1 MEHMTR
7 RETTAAFYAAGYALR
22 AAARMSK
29 SIKTGETRYKKC
41 MVRKTWSFVRE
52 DGVRVF
58 SRKPYLAFS

>member
-7 RETTAAFYAAGYALR
+7 HETTAAFYAAGYSLR

-29 SIKTGETRYKKC
+29 KIKTGETRYKKC
-41 MVRKTWSFVRE
+41 SVSKTWSSVRP

-58 SRKPYLAFS
+58 SRKPYLTFS